1 MQDNDYSFPA
11 DFAIKH
17 LDMSWTDGQGLTGDG
32 RTLSAV
38 TFSVRDG
45 RVFGG
50 LKIAV
55 KDDLGY
61 ISEVSA
67 GWDDTDEELTA
78 ALAELLKAERL
89 DKLISPLK
97 AAREEAGLSQRE
109 VGELMGFSGAS
120 AQQIIHRWET
130 WSREPGAAALAAWA
144 EALGMALVVSPK
156 V

>member
-1 MQDNDYSFPA
+1 MQDNNYSFPA
-11 DFAIKH
+11 DFATKH
-17 LDMSWTDGQGLTGDG
+17 LDMSWTDEHGLTGEG

-38 TFSVRDG
+38 TFSIRDG
-45 RVFGG
+45 RVFGA

-55 KDDLGY
+55 EDAQGHV
-61 ISEVSA
+61 SEVNV
-67 GWDDTDEELTA
+67 GWDDTHEILAA

-97 AAREEAGLSQRE
+97 AAREEQGLSQRE
-109 VGELMGFSGAS
+109 VGERMGYEGAS

-130 WSREPGAAALAAWA
+130 WAREPGASALAAWA
-144 EALGMALVVSPK
+144 DALGRELVVSPK